1 MEEISFSEEDEFKM
15 GIVGV
20 THDTDSTIA
29 RALTEI
35 AWQLRLRNKYLEA
48 GKR

>member
-1 MEEISFSEEDEFKM
+1 MDDIVFSEEDEFKM
-15 GIVGV
+15 GIIGV
-20 THDTDSTIA
+20 THDPDATIA

-48 GKR
+48 KGK